1 MSLWGRVFQKFNP
14 IHEIIQH
21 ARVVENAS
29 DYLPELF
36 KKFLNGEDVTELVNI
51 VDKLEDEA
59 DDIKNNIRKNLKKG
73 YMYRFERVDLLSF
86 IEIQDKI
93 ADKIED
99 VAKMMT
105 LNTVDL
111 EDNAKNKIFSIVDEV
126 ENMLDLFKGS
136 VKYLDKIIDSD
147 FSKDTI
153 EHEENDITEMKWFEK
168 DIDNKIFDFGK
179 WIYEQKNTMNPIDL
193 LFLRKLVLTL
203 SDIADLS
210 QNVTDRIHILINE

>member
-179 WIYEQKNTMNPIDL
+179 WIYEQKDTMNPIDL

>member
-1 MSLWGRVFQKFNP
+1 MSLWGKVFQKFNP
-14 IHEIIQH
+14 IDEIIKH
-21 ARVVENAS
+21 ARTVETAS

-36 KKFLNGEDVTELVNI
+36 KKYLNGEDINQMVSE
-51 VDKLEDEA
+51 VDQLEDDA

-73 YMYRFERVDLLSF
+73 YLYRFERVDLLNF

-99 VAKMMT
+99 IAKMMT
-105 LNTVDL
+105 LNTVEL
-111 EDNAKNKIFSIVDEV
+111 ETETKDKILAIVDEV
-126 ENMLDLFKGS
+126 ENMLDLFKAS
-136 VKYLDKIIDSD
+136 VKYLVNIVNSD

-153 EHEENDITEMKWFEK
+153 DHEEHDLTEMKWFEK
-168 DIDNKIFDFGK
+168 DIDAKIFEFGK
-179 WIYEQKNTMNPIDL
+179 WIYSQKNTMNPIDL

-210 QNVTDRIHILINE
+210 QNVSDRIHILINE

>member
-14 IHEIIQH
+14 IDEIIQH
-21 ARVVENAS
+21 ARVVEHAS
-29 DYLPELF
+29 DYLPSLF
-36 KKFLNGEDVTELVNI
+36 YKYLNGEDITQMVSEI
-51 VDKLEDEA
+51 DKLEDDA

-99 VAKMMT
+99 LAKMMT
-105 LNTVDL
+105 LNTVEL
-111 EDNAKNKIFSIVDEV
+111 EQSSKDKIFAIVDEV
-126 ENMLDLFKGS
+126 ENMLDLFKSS
-136 VKYLDKIIDSD
+136 VKYLVKIIDSD

-153 EHEENDITEMKWFEK
+153 QHEENDITEMKWFEK
-168 DIDNKIFDFGK
+168 DIDEKIFDFGK
-179 WIYEQKNTMNPIDL
+179 WMYEQKNIMNPIDL
-193 LFLRKLVLTL
+193 LFLRKLVLSL

-210 QNVTDRIHILINE
+210 QNVSDRIHILINE

>member
-21 ARVVENAS
+21 ARVVEHAS
-29 DYLPELF
+29 DYLPSLF
-36 KKFLNGEDVTELVNI
+36 YKYLNGEDITQMVSEI
-51 VDKLEDEA
+51 DKLEDDA

-73 YMYRFERVDLLSF
+73 YMYRFERVDLLNF

-99 VAKMMT
+99 LAKMMT
-105 LNTVDL
+105 LNKVEL
-111 EDNAKNKIFSIVDEV
+111 EDSSKDKILAIVNEV

-136 VKYLDKIIDSD
+136 VKYLNKIIDSD

-153 EHEENDITEMKWFEK
+153 QHEENDITEMKWFEK
-168 DIDNKIFDFGK
+168 DIDEKIFDFGR
-179 WIYEQKNTMNPIDL
+179 WIYQQKNTMNPIDL
-193 LFLRKLVLTL
+193 LFLRKLVLSL

>member
-14 IHEIIQH
+14 IQEIIQH

-105 LNTVDL
+105 LNKVDL
-111 EDNAKNKIFSIVDEV
+111 GDEPKNKIFSIVEEV

-136 VKYLDKIIDSD
+136 VKYLDKIVDSD

-179 WIYEQKNTMNPIDL
+179 WIYEQKDTMNPIDL